1 MISVPSTIIKDT
13 KIDNSTKRLE
23 KYLIENYSI
32 SDIVKSL
39 AQIIIETDEQ
49 RQQPITITEDEM
61 QTLLSMFRVKGQ
73 RMVNGVLVKETR
85 GRKPLAYAK

>member
-1 MISVPSTIIKDT
+1 MISVPSTIIKEAQ
-13 KIDNSTKRLE
+13 IDNNTKRLE

-32 SDIVKSL
+32 SEIVKSL
-39 AQIIIETDEQ
+39 SKIIIEMEEQ

-61 QTLLSMFRVKGQ
+61 QTLLSMFRVRGQ
-73 RMVNGVLVKETR
+73 RMVNGVLIKETR